1 MTVTNPTGATVAR
14 PEPDPDA
21 IAAVV
26 RGVNGV
32 VDLSG
37 GAIGE
42 VATYLPGRRV
52 TGVQVGE
59 DSIEVHVVA
68 EYGLSVLNVADRVRT
83 AVRGLTPQRIVNV
96 AVDDVRLPGEDPTEQ
111 EKQDATPQHTPP
123 YTAPPPA
130 GPPSYP

>member
-1 MTVTNPTGATVAR
+1 MTVTKPTGATVAR
-14 PEPDPDA
+14 SEPDPDA

-68 EYGLSVLNVADRVRT
+68 EYGLSVINLADRVRT
-83 AVRGLTPQRIVNV
+83 AVRGIAPERVVNV
-96 AVDDVRLPGEDPTEQ
+96 AVDDVRVPGEDPAG
-111 EKQDATPQHTPP
+111 QDQQGSTPQEST
-123 YTAPPPA
+123 PPPA
-130 GPPSYP
+130 GSLSYP

>member
-1 MTVTNPTGATVAR
+1 MTKPTGATVAR
-14 PEPDPDA
+14 SEPDPDA

-68 EYGLSVLNVADRVRT
+68 EYGLSVLDVADRVRT
-83 AVRGLTPQRIVNV
+83 AVRALAPERIVNV
-96 AVDDVRLPGEDPTEQ
+96 AVDDVRLPGEDSAEQ
-111 EKQDATPQHTPP
+111 DKQAATPR
-123 YTAPPPA
+123 YTTPPPA
-130 GPPSYP
+130 GPLSYP

>member
-1 MTVTNPTGATVAR
+1 MTSPTGATLAGA
-14 PEPDPDA
+14 EPDPDA

-68 EYGLSVLNVADRVRT
+68 EYGLSVLDVADQVRT
-83 AVRGLTPQRIVNV
+83 AVRGLEPQRIVNV
-96 AVDDVRLPGEDPTEQ
+96 AIDDVRLPGEDSAEPDE
-111 EKQDATPQHTPP
+111 QDAPSQQ
-123 YTAPPPA
+123 ASPPPA
-130 GPPSYP
+130 GPLSYP